1 MSELNIA
8 TQRLAADLSASVYFL
23 LASDSVW
30 TQGLSEHSAQDRDAL
45 ASVGRQMA
53 DVLRRATAMA
63 NALAAELEGHRLEE
77 LLSQGGAGVKWPASV
92 PQDWATELAALFPT
106 IVGILN
112 EHSAE
117 EVERLAAKAIHI
129 ESGEW
134 TEGDLTRPLDCA
146 LLGVGA
152 VAALGCIPL
161 TAGTCLTI
169 AGGFVATFFGGDCAT
184 QLREHLRP
192 TRPANRS

>member
-1 MSELNIA
+1 MSELNVA

-63 NALAAELEGHRLEE
+63 NALAAELEGHRLES
-77 LLSQGGAGVKWPASV
+77 LLSQGSAGVEWPASV
-92 PQDWATELAALFPT
+92 PASWAADLADLFPR
-106 IVGILN
+106 IVEILN

-117 EVERLAAKAIHI
+117 EAERLTAKANHI

-134 TEGDLTRPLDCA
+134 TEGDLTPPLDCT
-146 LLGVGA
+146 LLGASA

-161 TAGTCLTI
+161 SAGICGPI
-169 AGGFVATFFGGDCAT
+169 AAGIVATFFGGGCAT
-184 QLREHLRP
+184 QLRKYLRR
-192 TRPANRS
+192 TRRADQP